1 MTGCQNAKSKLDL
14 FVFNAEANDLD
25 RTDVFAWL
33 TSKGV
38 PVVVATRLE
47 SLWEVTKKIAD
58 TTISLGKI
66 LISKL
71 IEFIQTHPYT
81 AIGVAMGAAVG
92 ALTSLIP
99 GIGPLLAPLAAAI
112 TTAYGL
118 AVGAF
123 ADAPNQHGSKS
134 ESILKIALDF
144 FKLLADT
151 LKAFAKELFG

>member
-1 MTGCQNAKSKLDL
+1 MS
-14 FVFNAEANDLD
+14 
-25 RTDVFAWL
+25 
-33 TSKGV
+33 S
-38 PVVVATRLE
+38 
-47 SLWEVTKKIAD
+47 KKIAD

-71 IEFIQTHPYT
+71 IEFIQAHPYT

-134 ESILKIALDF
+134 ESILQIALDF

-151 LKAFAKELFG
+151 FKAFAKELFG